1 MAVQSSTIIIIH
13 LDCTNTGPYSTT
25 YQANVVLH
33 DQYHHWLSIV
43 NSFHAKHKYCCNS
56 WRTREAVSLLLSKSS
71 SSPAFSTLHCTK
83 LPSWERY
90 QLQPC
95 SHRSHL
101 HWNHCPLPK
110 KAHSRRLQA
119 SPVAPCVSNKQS
131 FLEKY
136 MTNFQQL
143 VALGN
148 QNFSATKN
156 IPCDSTTFALSADV
170 LKKSIWYTVRKL
182 RSVKKTWQWMTKMGA
197 RTS

>member
-1 MAVQSSTIIIIH
+1 MP
-13 LDCTNTGPYSTT
+13 NTGT
-25 YQANVVLH
+25 VVPPG
-33 DQYHHWLSIV
+33 
-43 NSFHAKHKYCCNS
+43 
-56 WRTREAVSLLLSKSS
+56 RTREAASLLLSKPS

-119 SPVAPCVSNKQS
+119 FPVSPHVSNVQS

-136 MTNFQQL
+136 MANFQQFI
-143 VALGN
+143 ALGN
-148 QNFSATKN
+148 QNFSATK
-156 IPCDSTTFALSADV
+156 IYQVILQLFLYLLMRS
-170 LKKSIWYTVRKL
+170 KKSMQYTVRKL
-182 RSVKKTWQWMTKMGA
+182 CSVKRMWLRITKMGA